1 MNKIIILAFTI
12 ALQVL
17 AWDVYQFVLFSLAGH
32 FFWQWYAIL
41 LCKVVFLF
49 LVATRIDRLVHV
61 VKSIL
66 WAAAYRSFRER
77 R

>member
-1 MNKIIILAFTI
+1 MNKIIILAFII

-17 AWDVYQFVLFSLAGH
+17 AWDVYQFALFNLAGH

-49 LVATRIDRLVHV
+49 LVATRIDHFVHI

-66 WAAAYRSFRER
+66 CVTAYRSFRNRE
-77 R
+77 